1 MPERRELPAV
11 TVYRSAPP
19 PHDPAE
25 STSLLPPLR
34 RRRRIRRRR
43 VLAGA
48 LGLTVLLLLATV
60 VLVEVYTDAGFTP
73 DGTTPAGTADTE
85 VPRAVR
91 EGGPVIDLT
100 GGGEVRTY
108 GMPARTIA
116 LTFDDGPDPQW
127 TPKIL
132 DVLARHHAP
141 ATFFVVGSQVARHP
155 DLTGRIAREGHELGG
170 HTFTHP
176 DLAGLPEWRR
186 EMENSQTQ
194 LAIAHATGRATRL
207 MRPPY
212 SSFADAL
219 TDKDW
224 QTVRAVGGQGYLTV
238 LDTMDSEDWK
248 RPGADAIVRN
258 LTPKGDAG
266 QIVLLHDAGGDRSQT
281 VAALDRLIP
290 QLQKRGYRF
299 STVSAAIGGRIN
311 PPAAGDAVW
320 RGRALV
326 WTVQVADAVLAAL
339 WVLLIT
345 AGGLIVIRTLILFA
359 FAWRHSRHRR
369 GPDWSWGL
377 PVTSPVTVVVP
388 AYNEEK
394 TIGPAVRSLAASAH
408 PGVEVLVVDD
418 GSTDG
423 TADAVRDLRLGNVR
437 VVRIPNGGK
446 AGALNAGVA
455 LSRHDLVVMVDAD
468 TLVEPDAIHRLV
480 QPFADPR
487 VGAVAGNVKVGN
499 RRGLI
504 GRWQH
509 MEYVIGFNLDRRL
522 YDTFGCIPTIP
533 GALGAFRREALTG
546 SGGLSTDTLAEDTDL
561 TIALHRAGWRVVYEE
576 SARAYTEAPATV
588 RQLWRQRYRW
598 SYGTMQ
604 SMWKHRR
611 AVLDRGASGRF
622 GRRGLLFIALF
633 SVLLPLLAPLV
644 DLMAIYGLLFLDRQV
659 TVIGWL
665 AMLVV
670 QVLTAVL
677 AFRLDH
683 EPLRPLWSLPLQQI
697 VYRQVM
703 YVVLL
708 HSALAALTGR
718 RLEWQTIH
726 RTGDLSSAPVP
737 GR

>member
-1 MPERRELPAV
+1 M

-25 STSLLPPLR
+25 STARLPPIKRRRRLR
-34 RRRRIRRRR
+34 RRR
-43 VLAGA
+43 VMTGA
-48 LGLTVLLLLATV
+48 LALTVLLLLATV
-60 VLVEVYTDAGFTP
+60 ILVSVYTDAGFSP
-73 DGTTPAGTADTE
+73 DGTSPASTSNRK
-85 VPRAVR
+85 VPASVR
-91 EGGPVIDLT
+91 DGGPVIDLT
-100 GGGEVRTY
+100 GGGKLQTY

-116 LTFDDGPDPQW
+116 LTFDDGPDPRW

-132 DVLARHHAP
+132 DILAKHHAP

-155 DLTGRIAREGHELGG
+155 GITERIAREGHELGG

-176 DLAGLPEWRR
+176 DLAELPEWRR

-194 LAIAHATGRATRL
+194 LAIAHATGGATRL

-224 QTVRAVGGQGYLTV
+224 QTVQAVGAQGYLTV

-248 RPGADAIVRN
+248 RPGTDAIVRN
-258 LTPKGDAG
+258 VTPEGDDG

-290 QLQKRGYRF
+290 QLQKRGYKF
-299 STVSAAIGGRIN
+299 STVSAAIGGQVN
-311 PPAAGDAVW
+311 PAAGDDAVW

-326 WTVQVADAVLAAL
+326 WTVGVADVVLAVLWA
-339 WVLLIT
+339 LLIT

-377 PVTSPVTVVVP
+377 PVTSPVTIVVP

-394 TIGPAVRSLAASAH
+394 TIGPAVRSLALSAH

-418 GSTDG
+418 GSTDD
-423 TADAVRDLRLGNVR
+423 TAAAARQLGLGNVR

-446 AGALNAGVA
+446 ANALNAGVA
-455 LSRHDLVVMVDAD
+455 LSRHDLIVMVDAD
-468 TLVEPDAIHRLV
+468 TVVEPDAVHRLV
-480 QPFADPR
+480 QPFADPA

-504 GRWQH
+504 GKWQH
-509 MEYVIGFNLDRRL
+509 IEYVIGFNLDRRL

-533 GALGAFRREALTG
+533 GALGAFRRAALTD

-561 TIALHRAGWRVVYEE
+561 TIAIHRAGWRVVYEE
-576 SARAYTEAPATV
+576 SAKAWTEAPATA

-604 SMWKHRR
+604 AMWKHRA
-611 AVLDRGASGRF
+611 AVRDRGPSGRF

-644 DLMAIYGLLFLDRQV
+644 DLMAVYGLLFLDREV
-659 TVIGWL
+659 TAIGWL
-665 AMLVV
+665 TMLVV

-677 AFRLDH
+677 AFRLDR

-703 YVVLL
+703 YLVLL
-708 HSALAALTGR
+708 HSAVAAVTGR
-718 RLEWQTIH
+718 RLKWQTIH

>member
-1 MPERRELPAV
+1 MPERRARRELPAV
-11 TVYRSAPP
+11 TVYRSSPP
-19 PHDPAE
+19 PHDPGEA
-25 STSLLPPLR
+25 TSLLPPLQR
-34 RRRRIRRRR
+34 KRRIRRRR

-60 VLVEVYTDAGFTP
+60 ILVSVYTDAGFSP
-73 DGTTPAGTADTE
+73 DGTSPASTANGA
-85 VPRAVR
+85 VPANVR
-91 EGGPVIDLT
+91 DGGPVIDLT
-100 GGGEVRTY
+100 EGGGLKTY
-108 GMPARTIA
+108 EMPARTIA

-132 DVLARHHAP
+132 DVLAKHHAP

-155 DLTGRIAREGHELGG
+155 GLAERIAREGHELGG

-176 DLAGLPEWRR
+176 DLAELPEWRR

-194 LAIAHATGRATRL
+194 LAIADATGGATRL

-224 QTVRAVGGQGYLTV
+224 QTVQAVGAQGYLTV

-258 LTPKGDAG
+258 LTPKGTAG

-290 QLQKRGYRF
+290 QLQKRGFRF
-299 STVSAAIGGRIN
+299 STVSAAIGGQVN
-311 PPAAGDAVW
+311 PPATDDAVW

-326 WTVQVADAVLAAL
+326 GTIRVADAVLAVL

-377 PVTSPVTVVVP
+377 PVTSPVTIVVP

-394 TIGPAVRSLAASAH
+394 TIGPAVRSLALSAH

-423 TADAVRDLRLGNVR
+423 TAAAVRQLKLGNVR
-437 VVRIPNGGK
+437 VVSIPNGGK
-446 AGALNAGVA
+446 ANALNAGVA
-455 LSRHDLVVMVDAD
+455 LSRNDLIVMVDAD
-468 TLVEPDAIHRLV
+468 TVVEPDAIHRLV
-480 QPFADPR
+480 QPFADPK
-487 VGAVAGNVKVGN
+487 VGAVAGNVKVAN

-504 GRWQH
+504 GKWQH
-509 MEYVIGFNLDRRL
+509 IEYVIGFNLDRRL

-533 GALGAFRREALTG
+533 GALGAFRRAALTG
-546 SGGLSTDTLAEDTDL
+546 AGGLSTDTLAEDTDL
-561 TIALHRAGWRVVYEE
+561 TLAIHQDGWRVVYEE
-576 SARAYTEAPATV
+576 TARAYTEAPATMK
-588 RQLWRQRYRW
+588 QLWRQRYRW

-604 SMWKHRR
+604 SMWKHRG
-611 AVLDRGASGRF
+611 AVKARPALIF
-622 GRRGLLFIALF
+622 VALF

-644 DLMAIYGLLFLDRQV
+644 DLMAVYGLLFLDREI
-659 TVIGWL
+659 TIIGWVT
-665 AMLVV
+665 MLVV

-677 AFRLDH
+677 AFRLDR

-703 YVVLL
+703 YLVLL
-708 HSALAALTGR
+708 HSALAAVTGR
-718 RLEWQTIH
+718 RLKWQTIH

>member
-1 MPERRELPAV
+1 M
-11 TVYRSAPP
+11 
-19 PHDPAE
+19 
-25 STSLLPPLR
+25 LPPVQR
-34 RRRRIRRRR
+34 KRRIARRR
-43 VLAGA
+43 VLAGVLA
-48 LGLTVLLLLATV
+48 LIALLLLATV
-60 VLVEVYTDAGFTP
+60 ILVSVYTDAGFSP
-73 DGTTPAGTADTE
+73 DGTDPATTSDRN
-85 VPRAVR
+85 VPEPVKD
-91 EGGPVIDLT
+91 GGPVIDLT
-100 GGGEVRTY
+100 GDKPTSY
-108 GMPARTIA
+108 GMPDKTIA
-116 LTFDDGPDPQW
+116 LTFDDGPDPRW
-127 TPKIL
+127 TPQIL
-132 DVLARHHAP
+132 DVLARHHTP

-155 DLTGRIAREGHELGG
+155 AIAERIAREGHELGG

-176 DLAGLPEWRR
+176 DLAELPEWRR

-194 LAIAHATGRATRL
+194 LAIANATGRSTRL

-224 QTVRAVGGQGYLTV
+224 QTVQAVGAQGYLTV

-258 LTPKGDAG
+258 VTPKGDGG
-266 QIVLLHDAGGDRSQT
+266 QIILLHDAGGDRSQT

-290 QLQKRGYRF
+290 ELQKRGFRF
-299 STVSAAIGGRIN
+299 STVSAATGGQAN
-311 PPAAGDAVW
+311 PPAASDAVW

-326 WTVQVADAVLAAL
+326 WTVRVSDAVLNVL
-339 WVLLIT
+339 WVLLIL

-369 GPDWSWGL
+369 SPDWSWGL
-377 PVTSPVTVVVP
+377 PVTSPVTIVVP

-394 TIGPAVRSLAASAH
+394 TIGPAVRSLALSAH
-408 PGVEVLVVDD
+408 PDVDVLVVDD

-423 TADAVRDLRLGNVR
+423 TADAVRALRLGNVR
-437 VVRIPNGGK
+437 IVTIPNGGK
-446 AGALNAGVA
+446 ANALNAGVR
-455 LSRHDLVVMVDAD
+455 LSRNELVVMVDAD
-468 TLVEPDAIHRLV
+468 TVAETDAIHRLV
-480 QPFADPR
+480 QPFGDPA

-509 MEYVIGFNLDRRL
+509 IEYVIGFNLDRRL

-533 GALGAFRREALTG
+533 GALGAFRRAALTQA
-546 SGGLSTDTLAEDTDL
+546 GGLSTDTLAEDTDL
-561 TIALHRAGWRVVYEE
+561 TIAIQRAGWRVVYQE
-576 SARAYTEAPATV
+576 SARSYTEAPATL

-604 SMWKHRR
+604 AMWKHRR
-611 AVLDRGASGRF
+611 AVLDKSSF
-622 GRRGLLFIALF
+622 GRSGLLFIALF
-633 SVLLPLLAPLV
+633 SVALPLLAPLI
-644 DLMAIYGLLFLDRQV
+644 DLMAIYGILFLDREI
-659 TVIGWL
+659 TIIGWL

-677 AFRLDH
+677 AFRLDR
-683 EPLRPLWSLPLQQI
+683 EPLRPLWTLPLQQI

-703 YVVLL
+703 YLVLL

-718 RLEWQTIH
+718 RLKWQTIH